1 MTAGSICRAHG
12 AREGVPARAASSCGP
27 SSKAPRVG
35 AESVRPHLTY
45 SRYALILRGV
55 ITSFA
60 DRRTKELFG
69 RDRVK
74 GLSVEVQRSAL
85 RKLLILDAAAR
96 IEDLR
101 VPPGNRL
108 ESLRGSLRG
117 FHSIRVNDQWRI
129 VFRWSEGNASDV
141 RIIDYH

>member
-1 MTAGSICRAHG
+1 M
-12 AREGVPARAASSCGP
+12 
-27 SSKAPRVG
+27 
-35 AESVRPHLTY
+35 TY
-45 SRYALILRGV
+45 SRYALILRSV

-60 DRRTKELFG
+60 DRRTKDLFG

-74 GLSVEVQRSAL
+74 GISADVQRAAL

-108 ESLRGSLRG
+108 EALRGNLRG

-129 VFRWSEGNASDV
+129 VFRWADGNASDV

>member
-1 MTAGSICRAHG
+1 M
-12 AREGVPARAASSCGP
+12 
-27 SSKAPRVG
+27 
-35 AESVRPHLTY
+35 TY
-45 SRYALILRGV
+45 SRNALIMLGV
-55 ITSFA
+55 ITSVA
-60 DRRTKELFG
+60 DRRTKDLFG

-74 GLSVEVQRSAL
+74 GLSAEVQRAAL

-108 ESLRGSLRG
+108 EALRGNLRG

-129 VFRWSEGNASDV
+129 VFRWSDGNGSDV

>member
-1 MTAGSICRAHG
+1 MPLVR
-12 AREGVPARAASSCGP
+12 GVPARAASPFS
-27 SSKAPRVG
+27 PRRKTRLVG
-35 AESVRPHLTY
+35 AESARPHLTY
-45 SRYALILRGV
+45 SRYALLLRGV
-55 ITSFA
+55 ITGFA

-74 GLSVEVQRSAL
+74 GLSVDVQRAAL

-108 ESLRGSLRG
+108 ESLRGNLRG

>member
-1 MTAGSICRAHG
+1 M
-12 AREGVPARAASSCGP
+12 
-27 SSKAPRVG
+27 
-35 AESVRPHLTY
+35 
-45 SRYALILRGV
+45 

-60 DRRTKELFG
+60 DRRTRDLFG
-69 RDRVK
+69 RERVK
-74 GLSVEVQRSAL
+74 RLSEEIQRVAL

-108 ESLRGSLRG
+108 EALQGDLRG

-129 VFRWSEGNASDV
+129 VFRWSDGNASEV
-141 RIIDYH
+141 RVVDYH

>member
-1 MTAGSICRAHG
+1 M
-12 AREGVPARAASSCGP
+12 SC
-27 SSKAPRVG
+27 
-35 AESVRPHLTY
+35 
-45 SRYALILRGV
+45 V

-60 DRRTKELFG
+60 DRRTEELFG
-69 RDRVK
+69 REHVK
-74 GLSVEVQRSAL
+74 GLSAEVQRAAL

-108 ESLRGSLRG
+108 EALRGSLRG

>member
-1 MTAGSICRAHG
+1 M
-12 AREGVPARAASSCGP
+12 
-27 SSKAPRVG
+27 PR
-35 AESVRPHLTY
+35 
-45 SRYALILRGV
+45 V

-60 DRRTKELFG
+60 DRRTKDLFG
-69 RDRVK
+69 RDCLK
-74 GLSVEVQRSAL
+74 GLSAEVQRAAL
-85 RKLLILDAAAR
+85 RKLLILDAATR

-108 ESLRGSLRG
+108 EALRGNLRG

-129 VFRWSEGNASDV
+129 VFRWSDGNASDV